1 MKNIEKINQQATEII
16 IEKKKTYS
24 TVSLLRIFS
33 FLLSLTEI
41 IRYVLISNVIEL
53 GIGILSFFGFILL
66 LNISRNLLDSIEFY
80 KNIND
85 ICFEI
90 KEEGRDVLESTLIE
104 IDHNHP
110 YSNDLDIFG
119 NKSLFQRINRC
130 QTNFGK
136 NKLHF
141 FLENHLLS
149 TAEINAR
156 QNAVKELSQKL
167 EWNIKFLA
175 TAKAIKQNDSSFKTA
190 SSWSF
195 SYPNFKLN
203 KKSVRILLIGIPI
216 FNVTWI
222 VTAIVIKSTLFSSL
236 MFLAAIAISLII
248 NLIYG
253 KSVREIYASV
263 NNKSSELKGYSS
275 LFLLIEHETF
285 ISNENIF
292 LQKKTTSSNKIA
304 TSVLIKKLSDLIDS
318 FDSSTVP
325 IFGGLLDIIFLWKLQ
340 FASRIETFIT
350 DNYNELPKGFQSIA
364 EFEALICFGLFAY
377 KNQEFVYPVCIE
389 QSETIKA
396 INLSHPLLSR
406 KVRIANNFSINQNNN
421 VTIITG
427 ANMTGKSTFL
437 RSIGINMV
445 LAMNGCPVC
454 AESFHFRPISIFTSM
469 RTNDSLSDGSSYF
482 NAEIK
487 RLKLLIDKL
496 EKNEP
501 QFIILDEILKGTNS
515 VDKLKGSEMF
525 LEKIIKIKT
534 LMNCI
539 IATHDLELT
548 KMESK
553 YPNNITNFCFE
564 LDNKNGVFEPDY
576 KLQKGVTTSMNAI
589 ELMKMNNIID

>member
-1 MKNIEKINQQATEII
+1 
-16 IEKKKTYS
+16 
-24 TVSLLRIFS
+24 
-33 FLLSLTEI
+33 
-41 IRYVLISNVIEL
+41 
-53 GIGILSFFGFILL
+53 
-66 LNISRNLLDSIEFY
+66 
-80 KNIND
+80 
-85 ICFEI
+85 
-90 KEEGRDVLESTLIE
+90 
-104 IDHNHP
+104 
-110 YSNDLDIFG
+110 
-119 NKSLFQRINRC
+119 
-130 QTNFGK
+130 
-136 NKLHF
+136 
-141 FLENHLLS
+141 
-149 TAEINAR
+149 
-156 QNAVKELSQKL
+156 
-167 EWNIKFLA
+167 
-175 TAKAIKQNDSSFKTA
+175 
-190 SSWSF
+190 
-195 SYPNFKLN
+195 
-203 KKSVRILLIGIPI
+203 
-216 FNVTWI
+216 
-222 VTAIVIKSTLFSSL
+222 
-236 MFLAAIAISLII
+236 
-248 NLIYG
+248 
-253 KSVREIYASV
+253 
-263 NNKSSELKGYSS
+263 
-275 LFLLIEHETF
+275 
-285 ISNENIF
+285 